1 MQSNGIRLDWSW
13 PRAGTQRAGTQRTG
27 VQRAD
32 TQRASGRWSS
42 GSPCLLV
49 FPDIIQHSG
58 PDAMQ
63 TETGSVDA
71 GPQCKTSGN
80 QSFELVELFESV
92 ESFSVGGVLT
102 GRIYHPG

>member
-1 MQSNGIRLDWSW
+1 MIGVGPGRGPEGRGPKGPGSKGRTLKG
-13 PRAGTQRAGTQRTG
+13 RAGDGL
-27 VQRAD
+27 VD
-32 TQRASGRWSS
+32 
-42 GSPCLLV
+42 PLVCLFV
-49 FPDIIQHSG
+49 FPDIIHHSG

-63 TETGSVDA
+63 TETGSVHA

-102 GRIYHPG
+102 GRIDHSG